1 MITITVSLPDGKE
14 QVLEAKESGTVMEA
28 LRDAAVPI
36 RAACGGAMAC
46 ATCHVHVAPQW
57 QDRVGAAGDEEAD
70 LLDDSDYHSSAS
82 RLCCQINC
90 ANTLD
95 GLNVALQLDALED

>member
-1 MITITVSLPDGKE
+1 MKITVVLPDGQE
-14 QVLEAKESGTVMEA
+14 QAVAGKESGTIMEA
-28 LRDAAVPI
+28 LRDAGVPI

-46 ATCHVHVAPQW
+46 ATCHVHLAPAW
-57 QDRVGAAGDEEAD
+57 LDKVGAAGGEEAD
-70 LLDDSDYHSSAS
+70 LLDDSDYYTNAS

-90 ANTLD
+90 ADTLD